1 MRRGRTPQASTNVL
15 YQFKRELFNF
25 VPANAGLRLIH
36 EQALVQ
42 YNELAKVR
50 RDRLQGNQ
58 SSLPAVLWW
67 VIILGAFVNI
77 IITWFFVSDHVGYH
91 LLLTVLLALLLGSL
105 LFLTA
110 AMDNPFQGDFSIDP
124 GSFDQVLMQMPDL
137 TRPK

>member
-1 MRRGRTPQASTNVL
+1 
-15 YQFKRELFNF
+15 
-25 VPANAGLRLIH
+25 H

-50 RDRLQGNQ
+50 RDRLQGSQ
-58 SSLPAVLWW
+58 SSLPSVLWW

-91 LLLTVLLALLLGSL
+91 LVLTILLALLLGSL

-110 AMDNPFQGDFSIDP
+110 AMDNPFQGQFTIDP
-124 GSFDQVLMQMPDL
+124 GSFNQVLTQMSGSNA
-137 TRPK
+137 PK